1 MNKNNN
7 LDFTEAIQNG
17 INDFGR
23 LWLGKKCYDNKPE
36 VCLQTCKKAKR
47 ISFKAL
53 LKFLTLVKF

>member
-1 MNKNNN
+1 MKRTNK

-23 LWLGKKCYDNKPE
+23 LWLGKKCSDNTPE
-36 VCLQTCKKAKR
+36 VCVQTCKKTKR

-53 LKFLTLVKF
+53 IKFLTLVKF